1 MTIISDKQLLEKLYF
16 EFCTFSIFPALE
28 TKKLVLVSKILRRF
42 DIILHTAYMF
52 NSFLVSLDV
61 AVMTNILYEVIKILY
76 EKMLNAIMLNIH
88 IDAITIHQ
96 RKIPH

>member
-1 MTIISDKQLLEKLYF
+1 
-16 EFCTFSIFPALE
+16 
-28 TKKLVLVSKILRRF
+28 
-42 DIILHTAYMF
+42 MF

-76 EKMLNAIMLNIH
+76 EKMLNAIMLNLH